1 MKILIAYDGSS
12 FSDASLDDLRN
23 AGLPSDTEAIVLSV
37 AEVWLP
43 PPPAGVSISE
53 YAIEL
58 QTKEQPFKAHQE
70 HGKLVTEA
78 DRMANTAAGRLQRY
92 FPSWTI
98 SAEATYGSPAWE
110 IISRSETMN
119 ADLIVVGAQGKTA
132 VERIVL
138 GSISQKVLTEAHCSV
153 RVGRGKVQVD
163 PTPIRVVI
171 GYDASSGANAS
182 VDAVANRNWPS
193 GTEVMLVSVTD
204 PIRPSIVGQ
213 LIPAISDWVEDTN
226 DNEQEWLSNLAGAAL
241 TKLRSAGLSAE
252 IWTGSGSPKEVIT
265 DEAERWHADAIFVGA
280 NRFGSRVERFLL
292 GSVSSAVV
300 SRAHCSVEV
309 VRKPAE

>member
-1 MKILIAYDGSS
+1 MKILIAHDGSS
-12 FSDASLDDLRN
+12 FSDAALDDLRS
-23 AGLPSDTEAIVLSV
+23 AGLPADAEAIVVSV

-43 PPPAGVSISE
+43 PPPAGKSVSE

-58 QTKEQPFKAHQE
+58 QTKEQPFKAYRE
-70 HGKLVTEA
+70 HGKAVTEA
-78 DRMANTAAGRLQRY
+78 DGMAKNAAARLRRD
-92 FPSWTI
+92 FPPWKI

-110 IISRSETMN
+110 IISRAETMN

-153 RVGRGKVQVD
+153 RVGRGKIQVD
-163 PTPIRVVI
+163 PTPVRVVI
-171 GYDASSGANAS
+171 GYDASAGANAS
-182 VDAVANRNWPS
+182 VDAVANRHWPA
-193 GTEVMLVSVTD
+193 GTEVKLVSVTD
-204 PIRPSIVGQ
+204 PITPSIVGQ
-213 LIPAISDWVEDTN
+213 FIPGISDWVEDTN
-226 DNEQEWLSNLAGAAL
+226 KDEQEWLISLADSAL
-241 TKLRSAGLSAE
+241 ARLRAAGLSAD
-252 IWTGSGSPKEVIT
+252 IWTGSGSPKDVIT

-309 VRKPAE
+309 VRR